1 MASNN
6 QKKICLLG
14 VFGVGKTSF
23 VQQFVYNKFSE
34 AYLSTIGVK
43 IMKKEMPPVTA
54 DKNGKSVAYDF
65 LIWDIEGVN
74 QSWETPDSYYLG
86 ASGAIV
92 VADLLREDTVRDLPK
107 IIERFRKVS
116 PQAPIVLAGN
126 KKDLLGENSKTE
138 KAFAKL
144 AEKENLPG
152 FFTSAKTNENVQES
166 FTTLANLIAQK
177 NV

>member
-34 AYLSTIGVK
+34 SYLSTIGVK
-43 IMKKEMPPVTA
+43 IMKKEMPPVPDA
-54 DKNGKSVAYDF
+54 GGKSVSFDF

-74 QSWETPDSYYLG
+74 QSWETPDNYYLG
-86 ASGAIV
+86 ASGALV
-92 VADLLREDTVRDLPK
+92 VADLLREETVRDMPK

-126 KKDLLGENSKTE
+126 KKDLLGENSKSE
-138 KAFAKL
+138 KTFTKVV
-144 AEKENLPG
+144 EKENLPG
-152 FFTSAKTNENVQES
+152 FFTSAKTNENVRES
-166 FTTLANLIAQK
+166 FTALAYLIAK
-177 NV
+177 NNI